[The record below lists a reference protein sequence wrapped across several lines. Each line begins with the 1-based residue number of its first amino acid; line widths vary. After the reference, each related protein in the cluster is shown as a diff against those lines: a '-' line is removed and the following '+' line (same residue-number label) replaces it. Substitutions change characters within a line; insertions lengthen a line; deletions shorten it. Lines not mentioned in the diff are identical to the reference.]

1 MGTVRMSMWRAQA
14 SRWRASCACSGCS
27 GRRGGLTQEEV
38 YEVAASTA
46 RVQGRTKEGPT
57 MRVCSCL
64 SSPGPQ
70 HARGEL
76 AANVEG
82 RDSTEIP
89 DIAPKIFLDSA
100 SARWDTKQ
108 TTTRAREVENGHDGE
123 GRGSCCTHTSVRRDA
138 AAFVSWGRGWML
150 SQSKRLDAFCKC
162 ARAAPAGPCR
172 AMYAVCRW
180 HYYSLSIYTWYL
192 DGDLIPSPVG
202 KRAWTSLMRRWA
214 VEVPMYTMSR
224 LDTPAVDTCR

>member
-27 GRRGGLTQEEV
+27 GRRGDLTQEEV

-123 GRGSCCTHTSVRRDA
+123 GRGELLHAYERPSRCCRLCLV
-138 AAFVSWGRGWML
+138 GPWM
-150 SQSKRLDAFCKC
+150 DAFTKQTTRCILQVC
-162 ARAAPAGPCR
+162 PCGPR
-172 AMYAVCRW
+172 R
-180 HYYSLSIYTWYL
+180 SL
-192 DGDLIPSPVG
+192 PCHV
-202 KRAWTSLMRRWA
+202 RCM
-214 VEVPMYTMSR
+214 
-224 LDTPAVDTCR
+224 